1 MVHPRFALTGGR
13 GDGPKARSGGSSRGP
28 FFAALTAAALVLAAH
43 PASAQALAQPQTGKP
58 APSFLAKGIDGK
70 PVSLAALRGKAVVL
84 EWTSP
89 VCPFT
94 IKKYEQGAMQ
104 ALQKQARASGYAWV
118 VVNTSGP
125 GMPGH
130 LTPVQAKARIA
141 KEHMTVSAFVL
152 DETGKLGRAWG
163 AKATPQVFIVDSRG
177 VLAFQGGV
185 DGDSYA
191 KEPGKAGAA
200 VGAAL
205 ADLKAHRPVG
215 VADVK
220 SYGCPVE
227 YPAP

>member
-1 MVHPRFALTGGR
+1 MTASRFALIGG
-13 GDGPKARSGGSSRGP
+13 GGNGKARSGGSFGAP
-28 FFAALTAAALVLAAH
+28 LFAALITAVCAASA
-43 PASAQALAQPQTGKP
+43 PSASAQGLAQLQTGKP
-58 APSFLAKGIDGK
+58 APDFKATGVDGK
-70 PVSLAALRGKAVVL
+70 PVSLAGLRGKAVVL

-89 VCPFT
+89 ACPFT
-94 IKKYEQGAMQ
+94 VKKYDQGAMQ
-104 ALQKQARASGYAWV
+104 ALQKQARADGLAWV

-130 LTPVQAKARIA
+130 LTPSQAKARVA

-163 AKATPQVFIVDSRG
+163 AKATPQVFIVDRKG
-177 VLAFQGGV
+177 VLVFQGGV
-185 DGDSYA
+185 DADAYA

-205 ADLKAHRPVG
+205 ADLKAHRAIA

-220 SYGCPVE
+220 PYGCPVE
-227 YPAP
+227 YPAL